1 MIINGNVYFFLSN
14 ALSRGILLHW
24 TGQLYDFRRTYDS
37 DFNNGKSGDQGP
49 AEPHKKKARKHPF
62 NSSTLS
68 QFFWNSEED
77 EMESA
82 PPDMKRKWKRLN
94 KMRNSG
100 TASKEGHAAEVA
112 EKPETK
118 WHDLPMELLVRI
130 LALVDNR
137 TVIVASGVCS
147 GWRYSVGMGIHDL
160 SFSW

>member
-1 MIINGNVYFFLSN
+1 
-14 ALSRGILLHW
+14 
-24 TGQLYDFRRTYDS
+24 
-37 DFNNGKSGDQGP
+37 
-49 AEPHKKKARKHPF
+49 
-62 NSSTLS
+62 
-68 QFFWNSEED
+68 
-77 EMESA
+77 MESA

-94 KMRNSG
+94 KMRNSA
-100 TASKEGHAAEVA
+100 TASKEGHAAQVH
-112 EKPETK
+112 EKTETK